1 MAERKMP
8 SPEDFPSNANGASTI
23 EMPPKEPPRKLRGKV
38 STKRSVLSDVKNE
51 FISEDAPRV
60 GSYILYDVLLPAL
73 KDLILD
79 IAHGSI
85 DMAMGGGGRGYGGYG
100 RRGSSI
106 SFTPYNRY
114 YYDDDRSSRRRYR
127 NSVDDDIPYGRGRG
141 NMDPSSYTFTD
152 KADAVDLLDYLCDYI
167 DRYGQVPAARFYSE
181 IGEDLACK
189 WNTEDVGW
197 YNLGSAKVLPAG
209 RGKWYINFPRMRQL

>member
-8 SPEDFPSNANGASTI
+8 TVEDFPSNANGA
-23 EMPPKEPPRKLRGKV
+23 PKEVPATEPPMKMRGKV
-38 STKRSVLSDVKNE
+38 SHKRSVFSDVKNE

-100 RRGSSI
+100 RSRSSI

-114 YYDDDRSSRRRYR
+114 YYDDDRSSRRSYR
-127 NSVDDDIPYGRGRG
+127 DEPRRSSRRDR
-141 NMDPSSYTFTD
+141 DPSGFTFED
-152 KADAVDLLDYLCDYI
+152 KDDATDLLDFLCDYI
-167 DRYGQVPAARFYSE
+167 DRYGQVEVARFYDK
-181 IGEDLACK
+181 IGETIPGDF
-189 WNTEDVGW
+189 TSEDYGW
-197 YNLGSAKVLPAG
+197 RNLSQAKVMPAG
-209 RGKWYINFPRMRQL
+209 RGRWYINFPRVRAL